1 MAALH
6 VVDSVLRI
14 ERREFAEPSAVTL
27 HRLAELC
34 VEAAEAGRRR
44 REAPDLVERSAVRA
58 HGAQVEVHGRQGDP
72 NRKAVDE
79 LPCGLIVPFPGI
91 ANLESA
97 QMGSPS
103 VPETQQSSCQIAVA
117 WKFRGLGRARASRDV
132 TGVTP
137 SATCRATRRYTCA
150 HACFAVRRG
159 ASAERCESGEPG

>member
-58 HGAQVEVHGRQGDP
+58 HGAQVEVDGRQGGP

-79 LPCGLIVPFPGI
+79 LPCGRTVPVPGS
-91 ANLESA
+91 AN
-97 QMGSPS
+97 
-103 VPETQQSSCQIAVA
+103 PETAQKGSHSV
-117 WKFRGLGRARASRDV
+117 
-132 TGVTP
+132 
-137 SATCRATRRYTCA
+137 RATPP
-150 HACFAVRRG
+150 
-159 ASAERCESGEPG
+159 S